1 MIHVEDV
8 TTFLHDAGYEVEG
21 DTELIETLIGVEK
34 EYLINVTNQQEVP
47 ENLDNVWLMRT
58 TGRYLEIKSSSG
70 GLTGFD
76 VEGAIK
82 STKVGDTEI
91 QYDGDTS
98 KGKLLKDWVET
109 LRNYGDR
116 EIERF
121 RKLSW

>member
-8 TTFLHDAGYEVEG
+8 TTFLQNAGYEVEG

-82 STKVGDTEI
+82 SMKVGDTET

-98 KGKLLKDWVET
+98 KGKLLKDWVEN

>member
-1 MIHVEDV
+1 MVHVEDV
-8 TTFLHDAGYEVEG
+8 TTFLQNAGYEVEG

-58 TGRYLEIKSSSG
+58 TGRYLEIKASSG
-70 GLTGFD
+70 SLTGLD

-82 STKVGDTEI
+82 STKVGDTDI

-98 KGKLLKDWVET
+98 KVKLLKDWVEY
-109 LRNYGDR
+109 LRTYGDR

>member
-8 TTFLHDAGYEVEG
+8 TTFLQNAGYEVEG
-21 DTELIETLIGVEK
+21 DTELIEALIGVEK

-58 TGRYLEIKSSSG
+58 TGRYLEIKASSG
-70 GLTGFD
+70 GLTGLD

-91 QYDGDTS
+91 QYDGATS

>member
-8 TTFLHDAGYEVEG
+8 TTFLQNAGYEVEG

-58 TGRYLEIKSSSG
+58 TGRYLEIKASSG
-70 GLTGFD
+70 GLTGLD

>member
-8 TTFLHDAGYEVEG
+8 TTFLQNAGYEVEG

-58 TGRYLEIKSSSG
+58 TGRYLEIKASSG
-70 GLTGFD
+70 GLTGLD

-91 QYDGDTS
+91 QYDGATS
-98 KGKLLKDWVET
+98 KVKMLKDWVET

>member
-8 TTFLHDAGYEVEG
+8 TTFLQNAGYEVEG

-98 KGKLLKDWVET
+98 KGKLLKDWVES

>member
-8 TTFLHDAGYEVEG
+8 TTFLQNAGYEVEG

-70 GLTGFD
+70 SLTGLD
-76 VEGAIK
+76 VAGAIK
-82 STKVGDTEI
+82 TTKVGDTEI
-91 QYDGDTS
+91 QYDGTTS
-98 KGKLLKDWVET
+98 KEKLLAKWIEY
-109 LRNYGDR
+109 LRTYGDR

>member
-8 TTFLHDAGYEVEG
+8 TTFLQNAGYEVEG

-47 ENLDNVWLMRT
+47 EDLDNVWLMRT
-58 TGRYLEIKSSSG
+58 TGRYLDTKASSG
-70 GLTGFD
+70 SLTGLD
-76 VEGAIK
+76 VAGAIK
-82 STKVGDTEI
+82 TTKVGDTEI
-91 QYDGDTS
+91 QYDGTTS
-98 KGKLLKDWVET
+98 KGKLLMKWIEY
-109 LRNYGDR
+109 LRTYGDR

>member
-8 TTFLHDAGYEVEG
+8 TTFLQNAGYEVEG

-70 GLTGFD
+70 GLTGLD

-98 KGKLLKDWVET
+98 KGKLLKDWVEN

>member
-8 TTFLHDAGYEVEG
+8 TTFLQNAGYEVEG

-70 GLTGFD
+70 GLTGLD

-109 LRNYGDR
+109 LRSYGDR

>member
-8 TTFLHDAGYEVEG
+8 ITFLQDAGYEVEG

-82 STKVGDTEI
+82 SMKVGDTET

-98 KGKLLKDWVET
+98 KVKLLKDWVES

>member
-8 TTFLHDAGYEVEG
+8 TTFLQNAGYEVEG
-21 DTELIETLIGVEK
+21 DTELVETLIGVEK

-70 GLTGFD
+70 GLTGLD

-98 KGKLLKDWVET
+98 KGKLLKDWVES

>member
-8 TTFLHDAGYEVEG
+8 TTFLQNAGYEVEG

-70 GLTGFD
+70 GLTGLD

>member
-8 TTFLHDAGYEVEG
+8 TTFLQNAGYEVEG

-34 EYLINVTNQQEVP
+34 EYLIKVTNQQEVP

-70 GLTGFD
+70 GLTGLD

-98 KGKLLKDWVET
+98 KGKLLKDWVES

>member
-8 TTFLHDAGYEVEG
+8 TTFLQNAGYEVEG
-21 DTELIETLIGVEK
+21 DTELIEALIGVEK

-58 TGRYLEIKSSSG
+58 TGRYLEIKASSG
-70 GLTGFD
+70 GLTGLD

>member
-8 TTFLHDAGYEVEG
+8 TTFLQNAGYEVEG

-70 GLTGFD
+70 GLTGLD

-98 KGKLLKDWVET
+98 KGKLLKDWVES